1 MISTRRTF
9 RLSILKLTP
18 QTPTESHDI
27 ENNFG
32 ASLSG
37 NWFWTMNG
45 VSYRANYN
53 RPTLLVTKSLK
64 SLNFPE
70 NYNVYLTNPANDT
83 TQVVMWHL
91 KNEFPSLTQFH
102 FHGHNM
108 YLLAQGPGAWG
119 GTVTS
124 NPNPPRRDVYMLL
137 SSGPLVFSYKAT
149 NSGVWPMHCH
159 IAWHVATG
167 LFIQTIEQSEWIQNN
182 EYSIR
187 IY

>member
-27 ENNFG
+27 EINFG

-91 KNEFPSLTQFH
+91 KNEFPS
-102 FHGHNM
+102 
-108 YLLAQGPGAWG
+108 
-119 GTVTS
+119 
-124 NPNPPRRDVYMLL
+124 NPPRRDVYMLL